1 MKHIKNFEDIDL
13 TRADTE
19 DLIQGAYI
27 DYINANDIK
36 ANKDSKKWVLRSIK
50 RQARSMIRNKETD
63 ISVWKEKFK
72 NEPEVLAILDEIE
85 MEQNIN
91 KYNL

>member
-1 MKHIKNFEDIDL
+1 
-13 TRADTE
+13 
-19 DLIQGAYI
+19 
-27 DYINANDIK
+27 
-36 ANKDSKKWVLRSIK
+36 
-50 RQARSMIRNKETD
+50 MIRNKETD